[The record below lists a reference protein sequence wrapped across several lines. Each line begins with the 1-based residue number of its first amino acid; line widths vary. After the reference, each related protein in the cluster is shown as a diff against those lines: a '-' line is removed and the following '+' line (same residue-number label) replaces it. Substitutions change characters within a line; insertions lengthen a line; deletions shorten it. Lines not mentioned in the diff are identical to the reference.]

1 MGLERRGP
9 IARVLKVLALSL
21 SLGLAAAWRP
31 AVSGP
36 GGTPPAGLQQLPPQR
51 APGPSPAPGGGAADL
66 GMPMAVE
73 SGKVSVVPSAPA
85 FKQGD
90 VIRAVIANG
99 LERALYTEDE
109 KTDCSIVFLERSG
122 ADTWHPVPGCALGRL
137 PLVVAIGPGRGRVV
151 TINPF
156 SIHLRMGKPPT
167 AKPAVGAGTYR
178 IRFVYRV
185 DLAGGAQE
193 FAALSRSFTIS
204 P

>member
-9 IARVLKVLALSL
+9 VARVLKVLALSL

-31 AVSGP
+31 AV
-36 GGTPPAGLQQLPPQR
+36 LQQLPPQR
-51 APGPSPAPGGGAADL
+51 TPGPSPALGGGAADL
-66 GMPMAVE
+66 GLLMAVE

-85 FKQGD
+85 LKQGD

-99 LERALYTEDE
+99 LERTLYTEDE
-109 KTDCSIVFLERSG
+109 KTDCSIVFLERSDAG
-122 ADTWHPVPGCALGRL
+122 TWHPVPGCALGRL

-151 TINPF
+151 TINPL
-156 SIHLRMGKPPT
+156 SIHLRMVKPPT
-167 AKPAVGAGTYR
+167 AKPAIGAGTYR

-185 DLAGGAQE
+185 GLARGGQE
-193 FAALSRSFTIS
+193 FAALSRSFSII

>member
-9 IARVLKVLALSL
+9 VARVLKVLALSL

-31 AVSGP
+31 AV
-36 GGTPPAGLQQLPPQR
+36 LQQLPPQR
-51 APGPSPAPGGGAADL
+51 TPGPSPALGGGAADL
-66 GMPMAVE
+66 GLLMAVE

-122 ADTWHPVPGCALGRL
+122 ADTWHPVPGCALGRA
-137 PLVVAIGPGRGRVV
+137 PLVVAIGPGRGRAA
-151 TINPF
+151 
-156 SIHLRMGKPPT
+156 PT
-167 AKPAVGAGTYR
+167 APALAPGVRQAGR
-178 IRFVYRV
+178 PPP
-185 DLAGGAQE
+185 GG
-193 FAALSRSFTIS
+193 RRRG
-204 P
+204 

>member
-9 IARVLKVLALSL
+9 VARVLKVIVLSL
-21 SLGLAAAWRP
+21 SLGLAAAGRP

-36 GGTPPAGLQQLPPQR
+36 GGPPAV
-51 APGPSPAPGGGAADL
+51 DL
-66 GMPMAVE
+66 GIPMAVE

-99 LERALYTEDE
+99 LERTLYTEDE

-122 ADTWHPVPGCALGRL
+122 ADVWHPVPGCALGRA

-151 TINPF
+151 TINPL

-167 AKPAVGAGTYR
+167 AKPDVGVGTYR

-185 DLAGGAQE
+185 GLARGAQE
-193 FAALSRSFTIS
+193 FTAISRPFSIG